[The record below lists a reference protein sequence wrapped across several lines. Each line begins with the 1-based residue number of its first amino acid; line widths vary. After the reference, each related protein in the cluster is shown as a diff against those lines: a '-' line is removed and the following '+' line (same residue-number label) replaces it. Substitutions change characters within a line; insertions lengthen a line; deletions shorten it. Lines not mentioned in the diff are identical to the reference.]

1 MKDERKTNHFVPHLS
16 SFVKFSMTIKLVIL
30 GSGGTVPTLSRNLP
44 SVAIQCDG
52 ALFLFDCGEGTQLQ
66 LTRAKLSM
74 GKLESIMIS
83 HLHGDHVTGL
93 PGLLMTLGQ
102 VPRERPLMIY
112 GPPGIAEYVEGT
124 RRMLGFQYQYPVEI
138 QETTGGLVYQTKSL
152 RIEAAPVEHSC
163 FALAYALTEADRPGR
178 FLVEEAERLG
188 IPAGPLYGRLQAGH
202 SVTLTDGREVHPSA
216 VMGPPRRGRKIVYA
230 TDTRPCEQVV
240 QLARGADVLIH
251 DGMFDDD
258 LRDQART
265 KWHSTVVQ
273 AAQVAK
279 RAQVG
284 RLILTHLSSRYYT
297 DAPLADQARRVFP
310 STTIARDLME
320 IDVPMYK

>member
-1 MKDERKTNHFVPHLS
+1 MI
-16 SFVKFSMTIKLVIL
+16 IKIVIL

-44 SVAIQCDG
+44 AVAMQCDG

-66 LTRAKLSM
+66 LVKAKLSM
-74 GKLESIMIS
+74 GKLDSIYIS

-102 VPRERPLMIY
+102 VPRERPLVIC

-124 RRMLGFQYQYPVEI
+124 RRLLGFQYQYPVDI
-138 QETTGGLVYQTKSL
+138 QETTGGVVYRTTLL

-163 FALAYALTEADRPGR
+163 FTLAYALTEEERPGR
-178 FLVEEAERLG
+178 FLVEKAERLG
-188 IPAGPLYGRLQAGH
+188 IPAGPLYGRLQAGQT
-202 SVTLTDGREVHPSA
+202 VTLANGREVHPSE
-216 VMGPPRRGRKIVYA
+216 VLGPPRRGRKIVYA
-230 TDTRPCEQVV
+230 TDTRPAERVV
-240 QLARGADVLIH
+240 QFARGADVLIH

-258 LRDQART
+258 LRDQAQT
-265 KWHSTVVQ
+265 KGHSTVVQ

-284 RLILTHLSSRYYT
+284 QLLLIHLSSRYYT
-297 DAPLADQARRVFP
+297 EAPLVDQARRVFP
-310 STTIARDLME
+310 STTAARDLME
-320 IDVPMYK
+320 IEIPMDK